1 MNFNAQLEKENV
13 NTSDYHVLHRKKR
26 ELISIIHAYEGYK
39 RFLRLKLPP
48 TKEVVE
54 KLRYCEENNMS
65 ISDIHLYIK
74 HITDMQKVLKERSSN
89 Q

>member
-48 TKEVVE
+48 TKEM
-54 KLRYCEENNMS
+54 LRYCNENNMS

-74 HITDMQKVLKERSSN
+74 HITDMQKILKERSSS
-89 Q
+89 

>member
-1 MNFNAQLEKENV
+1 MDFDAQLEIESIDTN
-13 NTSDYHVLHRKKR
+13 DYHALHRKKR
-26 ELISIIHAYEGYK
+26 ELISIIHANEGYK